1 MFFGNFLAIFGNSQ
15 KRSSKKKGESP
26 LKKIRRNLLLLL
38 LLLIIMGAK
47 ASTSLDD
54 SSSSSKEGAK
64 DSGGQ
69 SGGGASSSKATNND
83 AAGVGVSKS
92 SSKSASTTSSLLSKE
107 EMRSVR
113 EFLEEAKEVAK
124 TAAKASKNGDAMKTL
139 EKQLKTIDSY
149 LQTRT
154 YFATDRMQTEADV
167 AMCKALNGVKDGVVE
182 KYAEIKRFVELMRQT
197 NDAGGLA
204 PAVEEGGDDAAV
216 EALGKRVEKMA
227 VGGGEP
233 GKISKG
239 QAKKDAAKAAKKA
252 AKEAN
257 KSNDGGGK
265 KPTSGSF
272 EIDLKDAEEGKVCTR
287 FPPEPS
293 GYLHIGHAKAALLN
307 HYFARRYKGTL
318 ILRFDDTN
326 PAKEKQDF
334 VDNILKDCAT
344 LGLDYDKLT
353 YTSDS
358 FPQILKLGDTMMKEG
373 KLYVDTTPVD
383 KMREERMSKTE
394 SACRTQS
401 VEENMK
407 LWEEMKKGSAVGVE
421 CCVRIKI
428 NMQSDNGCMRDPVCF
443 RCNIETPHHRTGDKY
458 KVYPTYD
465 FACPFVDA
473 IEGVTHALR
482 TSEYKDREE
491 QYQFIQKA
499 QGQREVNLWDYSRM
513 NFTYTT
519 LSKRKLQW
527 FVDNKHAADWT
538 DPRFP
543 TVQGVVRRGMRI
555 EALKEFILSQG
566 ASKNMNTME
575 WDKIW
580 AVNKKLIAPETPMH
594 VAVNDEGRV
603 KVIFDNCEDG
613 DKWVTKPK
621 NPKNKELGVNVILRK
636 KEVWLEQE
644 EALKLKEGEEA
655 TFTMWGNAI
664 PKKIHVAEDGKT
676 IETIDATLNPDGDVK
691 STKVKVNWLPAY
703 DELVALELHDFG
715 YLITKKQPEDGDDFK
730 DLVNLD
736 SDKVTMCHGDCNL
749 RTYQLGQIVELKN
762 KGFYIIDKI
771 GVEDSTP
778 YVLFNVPGTGGK
790 VA

>member
-1 MFFGNFLAIFGNSQ
+1 M
-15 KRSSKKKGESP
+15 
-26 LKKIRRNLLLLL
+26 
-38 LLLIIMGAK
+38 
-47 ASTSLDD
+47 
-54 SSSSSKEGAK
+54 
-64 DSGGQ
+64 
-69 SGGGASSSKATNND
+69 
-83 AAGVGVSKS
+83 
-92 SSKSASTTSSLLSKE
+92 
-107 EMRSVR
+107 
-113 EFLEEAKEVAK
+113 
-124 TAAKASKNGDAMKTL
+124 
-139 EKQLKTIDSY
+139 
-149 LQTRT
+149 
-154 YFATDRMQTEADV
+154 
-167 AMCKALNGVKDGVVE
+167 
-182 KYAEIKRFVELMRQT
+182 
-197 NDAGGLA
+197 
-204 PAVEEGGDDAAV
+204 
-216 EALGKRVEKMA
+216 
-227 VGGGEP
+227 
-233 GKISKG
+233 
-239 QAKKDAAKAAKKA
+239 
-252 AKEAN
+252 
-257 KSNDGGGK
+257 
-265 KPTSGSF
+265 
-272 EIDLKDAEEGKVCTR
+272 CTR

-326 PAKEKQDF
+326 PSKEKQDF

-358 FPQILKLGDTMMKEG
+358 FPQILKLGDKMMKEG
-373 KLYVDTTPVD
+373 KLYVDTASVE
-383 KMREERMSKTE
+383 KMREERLSKTE
-394 SACRTQS
+394 SACRSQS
-401 VEENMK
+401 LEENMK
-407 LWEEMKKGSAVGVE
+407 LWEEMKKGSDVGLE

-428 NMQSDNGCMRDPVCF
+428 DMQSDNGCMRDPVCF
-443 RCNIETPHHRTGDKY
+443 RCNVETPHHRTGDKY

-527 FVDNKHAADWT
+527 FVDNKHAEDWT

-566 ASKNMNTME
+566 ASKNTNMME

-580 AVNKKLIAPETPMH
+580 AVNKKLIATETPMH
-594 VAVNDEGRV
+594 VAVKDEGRV
-603 KVIFDNCEDG
+603 KVIFDNCDG

-621 NPKNKELGVNVILRK
+621 NPKNKELGINVVLRK
-636 KEVWLEQE
+636 KEVWVEQE

-664 PKKIHVAEDGKT
+664 PRKIHMAKDGKS
-676 IETIDATLNPDGDVK
+676 IETIDASLNPDGDVK

-703 DELVALELHDFG
+703 DELVELELHDFG

-736 SDKVTMCHGDCNL
+736 SDKVTKCHGDCNL
-749 RTYQLGQIVELKN
+749 RTYQLGQVVELKN

-771 GVEDSTP
+771 GVENSIP

>member
-1 MFFGNFLAIFGNSQ
+1 MRSPFFCREEGPIFCTF
-15 KRSSKKKGESP
+15 SSSLHFWLVSFSLSFASSSSGEHRRKKKTHVVVV
-26 LKKIRRNLLLLL
+26 LYA
-38 LLLIIMGAK
+38 MG
-47 ASTSLDD
+47 ASTSASAPQQPDD
-54 SSSSSKEGAK
+54 AEKSSSKSTTTTTSSSSSKPLTTPAK
-64 DSGGQ
+64 
-69 SGGGASSSKATNND
+69 K
-83 AAGVGVSKS
+83 
-92 SSKSASTTSSLLSKE
+92 TTSKITTTTTRSLTKDE
-107 EMRSVR
+107 ETSAKR
-113 EFLEEAKEVAK
+113 FLEEANAIASAARNEDAK
-124 TAAKASKNGDAMKTL
+124 TI
-139 EKQLKTIDSY
+139 EKQLKTIDAY

-154 YFATDRMQTEADV
+154 YFVTDSQQTEADV
-167 AMCKALNGVKDGVVE
+167 ALCKALNGVKGGVVA
-182 KYAEIKRFVELMRQT
+182 KFAEIKRFVELMAQT
-197 NDAGGLA
+197 NEASVLA
-204 PAVEEGGDDAAV
+204 ADSSAAV
-216 EALGKRVEKMA
+216 KALGKQVEKMT
-227 VGGGEP
+227 VSEGGEA

-239 QAKKDAAKAAKKA
+239 QAKKEAAKAAKKA
-252 AKEAN
+252 AKAAN
-257 KSNDGGGK
+257 KNGGDK
-265 KPTSGSF
+265 KATSGSF
-272 EIDLKDAEEGKVCTR
+272 EINLKDAEDGKVCTR

-326 PAKEKQDF
+326 PSKEKQDF

-358 FPQILKLGDTMMKEG
+358 FPQILKLGDKMMKEG
-373 KLYVDTTPVD
+373 KLYVDTASVE

-394 SACRTQS
+394 SACRSQS

-407 LWEEMKKGSAVGVE
+407 LWEEMKKGSDVGLE

-428 NMQSDNGCMRDPVCF
+428 DMQSDNGCMRDPVCF
-443 RCNIETPHHRTGDKY
+443 RCNVETPHHRTGEKY

-527 FVDNKHAADWT
+527 FVDNKHAEDWT

-566 ASKNMNTME
+566 ASKNTNMME

-580 AVNKKLIAPETPMH
+580 AVNKKLIAAETPMH
-594 VAVNDEGRV
+594 VAVKDEGRV
-603 KVIFDNCEDG
+603 KVIFDNCDG

-621 NPKNKELGVNVILRK
+621 NPKNKELGINVVLRK
-636 KEVWLEQE
+636 KEVWVEQE

-664 PKKIHVAEDGKT
+664 PRKIHMAKDGKS
-676 IETIDATLNPDGDVK
+676 IETIDASLNPDGDVK

-703 DELVALELHDFG
+703 DELVELELHDFG

-736 SDKVTMCHGDCNL
+736 SDKVTKCHGDCNL
-749 RTYQLGQIVELKN
+749 RTYQLGQVVELKN

-771 GVEDSTP
+771 GVENSIP

>member
-1 MFFGNFLAIFGNSQ
+1 LQNFAQ
-15 KRSSKKKGESP
+15 KLKKKGAAPGEESP
-26 LKKIRRNLLLLL
+26 HKKFRRNSTT

-47 ASTSLDD
+47 ASTSMD
-54 SSSSSKEGAK
+54 SSSSSKEG
-64 DSGGQ
+64 GGS
-69 SGGGASSSKATNND
+69 SGGGGGSGVGAEKTSSSKATSD
-83 AAGVGVSKS
+83 AVGVSKS
-92 SSKSASTTSSLLSKE
+92 SESSSKSASTSSLLSKE
-107 EMRSVR
+107 EAQSVKA
-113 EFLEEAKEVAK
+113 FLEEAGEVA
-124 TAAKASKNGDAMKTL
+124 TTAKAAANKNGGVDNVKTL

-182 KYAEIKRFVELMRQT
+182 KYAEIKRFVELMTQT
-197 NDAGGLA
+197 NDAGVLA

-257 KSNDGGGK
+257 KSNDGAGK

-443 RCNIETPHHRTGDKY
+443 RCNIETPHHRTGNKY

-527 FVDNKHAADWT
+527 FVDNKHAVDWT

-580 AVNKKLIAPETPMH
+580 AVNKKLIALETPMH

-621 NPKNKELGVNVILRK
+621 NPKNKELGVNVVLRK

>member
-1 MFFGNFLAIFGNSQ
+1 MKQFLSEAEEIAI
-15 KRSSKKKGESP
+15 
-26 LKKIRRNLLLLL
+26 
-38 LLLIIMGAK
+38 
-47 ASTSLDD
+47 ASR
-54 SSSSSKEGAK
+54 
-64 DSGGQ
+64 
-69 SGGGASSSKATNND
+69 NND
-83 AAGVGVSKS
+83 A
-92 SSKSASTTSSLLSKE
+92 
-107 EMRSVR
+107 
-113 EFLEEAKEVAK
+113 K
-124 TAAKASKNGDAMKTL
+124 TC
-139 EKQLKTIDSY
+139 EKQLKSIDAF

-154 YFATDRMQTEADV
+154 YFVTDAAQTTADV
-167 AMCKALNGVKDGVVE
+167 AMCQALNGVKGGVE
-182 KYAEIKRFVELMRQT
+182 KFPEIKRFVELMTQT
-197 NDAGGLA
+197 NEAGVLA
-204 PAVEEGGDDAAV
+204 PASSADADAV
-216 EALGKRVEKMA
+216 EALGKQVGKMA
-227 VGGGEP
+227 VGEGGEP

-257 KSNDGGGK
+257 KNSGGGGGGK

-272 EIDLKDAEEGKVCTR
+272 EIDLKDAEDGKVCTR

-326 PAKEKQDF
+326 PDKEKQDF

-358 FPQILKLGDTMMKEG
+358 FPQILKLGDKMMKEG

-383 KMREERMSKTE
+383 KMREERMSKTD

-407 LWEEMKKGSAVGVE
+407 LWEEMKKGSELGVE

-428 NMQSDNGCMRDPVCF
+428 DMQSDNGCMRDPVCF

-527 FVDNKHAADWT
+527 FVDNKHAEDWT

-594 VAVNDEGRV
+594 VAVKDDDRLDVVRAREEHMGRCLVLSHAPSSFEEPVCILSESRESARHVDERS
-603 KVIFDNCEDG
+603 
-613 DKWVTKPK
+613 
-621 NPKNKELGVNVILRK
+621 
-636 KEVWLEQE
+636 Q
-644 EALKLKEGEEA
+644 
-655 TFTMWGNAI
+655 
-664 PKKIHVAEDGKT
+664 
-676 IETIDATLNPDGDVK
+676 
-691 STKVKVNWLPAY
+691 
-703 DELVALELHDFG
+703 FG
-715 YLITKKQPEDGDDFK
+715 AG
-730 DLVNLD
+730 
-736 SDKVTMCHGDCNL
+736 
-749 RTYQLGQIVELKN
+749 
-762 KGFYIIDKI
+762 
-771 GVEDSTP
+771 
-778 YVLFNVPGTGGK
+778 
-790 VA
+790 

>member
-1 MFFGNFLAIFGNSQ
+1 
-15 KRSSKKKGESP
+15 
-26 LKKIRRNLLLLL
+26 
-38 LLLIIMGAK
+38 MGAK
-47 ASTSLDD
+47 ASTPNDD
-54 SSSSSKEGAK
+54 AAAPPPRAAAAANAAVAATTNATKKEATAKNSSSSSSSSKISVAAAK
-64 DSGGQ
+64 KNTDDEEVKKK
-69 SGGGASSSKATNND
+69 ASSAVAPTAAAALSKEQETLVKQFLSEAEEIAIASRNND
-83 AAGVGVSKS
+83 A
-92 SSKSASTTSSLLSKE
+92 
-107 EMRSVR
+107 
-113 EFLEEAKEVAK
+113 K
-124 TAAKASKNGDAMKTL
+124 TC
-139 EKQLKTIDSY
+139 EKQLKSIDAF

-154 YFATDRMQTEADV
+154 YFVTDAAQTTADV
-167 AMCKALNGVKDGVVE
+167 AMCKALNGVKSGVE
-182 KYAEIKRFVELMRQT
+182 KFPEIKRFVELMTQT
-197 NDAGGLA
+197 NEAGVLA
-204 PAVEEGGDDAAV
+204 PASSSDADAV
-216 EALGKRVEKMA
+216 EALGKQVGKMA
-227 VGGGEP
+227 VGEGGET

-257 KSNDGGGK
+257 KNNGGGGGSGGK

-272 EIDLKDAEEGKVCTR
+272 EIDLKDAEDGKVCTR

-326 PAKEKQDF
+326 PDKEKQDF

-358 FPQILKLGDTMMKEG
+358 FPQILKLGDKMMKEG

-383 KMREERMSKTE
+383 KMREERMSKTD

-407 LWEEMKKGSAVGVE
+407 LWEEMKKGSEVGVD

-428 NMQSDNGCMRDPVCF
+428 DMQSDNGCMRDPVCF

-527 FVDNKHAADWT
+527 FVDNKHAEGWT

-594 VAVNDEGRV
+594 VAVKDEGRV
-603 KVIFDNCEDG
+603 KVIFDNCDDG

-621 NPKNKELGVNVILRK
+621 NPKNKELGVNVVLRK
-636 KEVWLEQE
+636 KEVWVEQE

-664 PKKIHVAEDGKT
+664 PKKIHMAKDGKT

-703 DELVALELHDFG
+703 DELVELELHDFG

-736 SDKVTMCHGDCNL
+736 SDKVTRCHGDCNL
-749 RTYQLGQIVELKN
+749 RTYQLGQVVELKN